1 MGVFTS
7 FCTGLIHSAIFS
19 LTAVYAAKMNF
30 NIFEISLLI
39 FSIII
44 SGAVFQW
51 PLGYLS
57 DKINRR
63 TVIIFSSIAAS
74 IFGFLAI
81 FSVGSVPEI
90 MYLAIDWENNKII
103 FFIFVTIFAGFSLPI
118 YAINIALTNDYISKD
133 KFVAAG
139 AGLQLV
145 MGLGAIGGPIT
156 CTIFMNFFGANGF
169 FIHLIVFHII
179 ISIFGFYRISV
190 RKVEENTEN
199 TFTPLP
205 RNITPAGIE
214 LDPETGVDLTNSE
227 KNRN

>member
-7 FCTGLIHSAIFS
+7 FCNGLIHSAIFS

-44 SGAVFQW
+44 SGAFFQW

-63 TVIIFSSIAAS
+63 TVIIFSSLAAS

-90 MYLAIDWENNKII
+90 MYLATDWKSNKII
-103 FFIFVTIFAGFSLPI
+103 FFVFVTIFAGFSLPI

-139 AGLQLV
+139 SGLQFCL
-145 MGLGAIGGPIT
+145 LYTSP
-156 CTIFMNFFGANGF
+156 
-169 FIHLIVFHII
+169 
-179 ISIFGFYRISV
+179 S
-190 RKVEENTEN
+190 
-199 TFTPLP
+199 P
-205 RNITPAGIE
+205 R
-214 LDPETGVDLTNSE
+214 D
-227 KNRN
+227 